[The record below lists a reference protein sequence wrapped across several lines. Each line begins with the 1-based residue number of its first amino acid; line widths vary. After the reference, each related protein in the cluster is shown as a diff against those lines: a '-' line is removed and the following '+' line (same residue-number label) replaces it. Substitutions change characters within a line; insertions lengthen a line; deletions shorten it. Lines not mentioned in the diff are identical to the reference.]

1 MSRPIPTL
9 PTPKTMS
16 AVQVWEMA
24 VAAQQAGRLP
34 EAERLY
40 RTLQAAKPTSPT
52 ALNLGLLLEDGRR
65 WSEAETVYRDALTRD
80 PDDPVAQRQLAFLL
94 LRLGRYAEAWPY
106 YEARMVKP
114 GQNRKPPL
122 SFPEWQGEPVESLL
136 IWHEQ
141 GLGDQI
147 QYARYVRPL
156 QARGVKV
163 TLMCPPALKRLF
175 EPLGCDLIVTAG
187 EVKIPTHDAWI
198 LSASLPWRMGTTL
211 ETIPPAPYL
220 PGGAGGTG
228 IGLLTRGDPSHPD
241 DHNRSMSAE
250 AAAGLIAL
258 PGVRNL
264 DRAVTG
270 ARDMEDTAE
279 IVRGLET
286 VITVD
291 TALAHLAGAMGKPC
305 WLLLPYKGDWRWLTG
320 RTDSPWYPSI
330 RIFRQPTPGDWASVI
345 AEVRQRWAEDRND
358 RRGRAT
364 TGPRSLTATGL
375 TPRPRCTC
383 GPRSWARSEWS

>member
-1 MSRPIPTL
+1 VTPADPQAPKPQTL
-9 PTPKTMS
+9 S
-16 AVQVWEMA
+16 ATQIWDLA
-24 VAAQQAGRLP
+24 VSAQNAGRLD

-40 RTLQAAKPTSPT
+40 RALQASIPSSPT

-65 WSEAETVYRDALTRD
+65 WAEAEAVYRAALKAD
-80 PDDPVAQRQLAFLL
+80 PNDPVQQRQLGFLL

-122 SFPEWQGEPVESLL
+122 TFPEWRGQPVDSLL

-147 QYARYVRPL
+147 QYARYVGPL
-156 QARGVKV
+156 RARGIKV

-175 EPLGCDLIVTAG
+175 EPLGCELIVAEG
-187 EVKIPTHDAWI
+187 SIQIPVHDAWV
-198 LSASLPWRMGTTL
+198 LAASLPLRMGTTL

-220 PGGAGGTG
+220 PGRDGGTG
-228 IGLLTRGDPSHPD
+228 IGLITRGEPGHPD
-241 DHNRSMSAE
+241 DRNRSMSDE
-250 AAAGLIAL
+250 AAQGLTTL
-258 PGVRNL
+258 PGVRSL
-264 DRAVTG
+264 DRASTG
-270 ARDMEDTAE
+270 AGDMEDTAE
-279 IVRGLET
+279 IVRGLEK

-330 RIFRQPTPGDWASVI
+330 RIFRQPTPGDWASVV
-345 AEVRQRWAEDRND
+345 AAVRA
-358 RRGRAT
+358 A
-364 TGPRSLTATGL
+364 L
-375 TPRPRCTC
+375 
-383 GPRSWARSEWS
+383 

>member
-1 MSRPIPTL
+1 
-9 PTPKTMS
+9 
-16 AVQVWEMA
+16 MA
-24 VAAQQAGRLP
+24 VGAQKAGRLA

-40 RTLQAAKPTSPT
+40 RTLQASVPSSPT

-65 WSEAETVYRDALTRD
+65 WAEAEAVYRDALAAD
-80 PDDPVAQRQLAFLL
+80 PNDPVQRRQLAFLL

-122 SFPEWQGEPVESLL
+122 SFPEWQGQPVDSLL

-147 QYARYVRPL
+147 QYARYVGPL
-156 QARGVKV
+156 QARGIKV

-175 EPLGCDLIVTAG
+175 EPLGCDLIVAEG
-187 EVKIPTHDAWI
+187 SIQIPTHDAWV
-198 LSASLPWRMGTTL
+198 LTASLPLRMGTTL

-220 PGGAGGTG
+220 PGRAGGTG
-228 IGLLTRGDPSHPD
+228 IGLITRGEPGHPD
-241 DHNRSMSAE
+241 DRNRSMSDE
-250 AAAGLIAL
+250 AAQGLTGL
-258 PGVRNL
+258 PGVRSL
-264 DRAVTG
+264 DRAATG
-270 ARDMEDTAE
+270 AADLEDAAE
-279 IVRGLET
+279 IVRGLEK

-291 TALAHLAGAMGKPC
+291 TALAHVAGAMGKPC

-330 RIFRQPTPGDWASVI
+330 RIFRQPTRGDWAGVV
-345 AEVRQRWAEDRND
+345 AEVRGA
-358 RRGRAT
+358 
-364 TGPRSLTATGL
+364 L
-375 TPRPRCTC
+375 
-383 GPRSWARSEWS
+383 